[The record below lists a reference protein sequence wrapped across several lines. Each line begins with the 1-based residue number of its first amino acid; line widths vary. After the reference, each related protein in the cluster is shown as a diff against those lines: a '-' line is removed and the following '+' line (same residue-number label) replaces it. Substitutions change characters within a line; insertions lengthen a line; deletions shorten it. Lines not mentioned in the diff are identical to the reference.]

1 LGISCT
7 IVIAIFRNKRCHLK
21 RQWYNNAIDQQNDI
35 VNWVSS
41 IFISNNLSDDNLL
54 NPKRPLIFVPGIRTS
69 RLAIRKEN
77 GSLEQFWPLMPHE
90 FLIKEKL
97 DRVFHYLETNIHL
110 KPDDNN
116 NDDIKIMATG
126 LIPFAYDGLIKS
138 ILAWGYKPNSDFWIF
153 PYDWRQSNK
162 ISGRL
167 LAKFIEEKTEGKS
180 DDNGVDIIS
189 HSMGGIIAQAAS
201 QNGAPIRRVA
211 YVACPHLGSPLAY
224 FILHPLIDS
233 RRFIGSA
240 YHNYPSST
248 YWQPNGADK
257 NVERRKTLYHRRKEL
272 FVKFPSMY
280 ELLPDESYLR
290 NRAILLTDGKPESGA
305 EDTYLKND
313 WAFKEK
319 DMRSNVMNAM
329 EFKRELGEELLPQ
342 QQDVLLVC
350 GTNQLTCDTIH
361 YKTSYHVSTT
371 ERRPS
376 YLMQQG
382 FSLPYDSGQGGDGYV
397 PLTSAMASTSGTTPA
412 YTNSVFI
419 PEAHT
424 VLSNAKATIEA
435 IGRFLAA

>member
-1 LGISCT
+1 M
-7 IVIAIFRNKRCHLK
+7 H
-21 RQWYNNAIDQQNDI
+21 
-35 VNWVSS
+35 
-41 IFISNNLSDDNLL
+41 ISNKLSDVNLL

-77 GSLEQFWPLMPHE
+77 GSLERFWPLMPHE
-90 FLIKEKL
+90 FLVREKL
-97 DRVFHYLETNIHL
+97 DRVFHYLETNIRL
-110 KPDDNN
+110 KADDN
-116 NDDIKIMATG
+116 DDDDDDVKIVATG

-138 ILAWGYKPNSDFWIF
+138 VLTWGYKPNFDFWIF
-153 PYDWRQSNK
+153 PYDWRQSNR
-162 ISGRL
+162 ISGHL
-167 LAKFIEEKTEGKS
+167 LAKFIEEKTEGKC
-180 DDNGVDIIS
+180 DDGVDIIS
-189 HSMGGIIAQAAS
+189 HSMGGIIARAAS
-201 QNGAPIRRVA
+201 LNGALIKRVA
-211 YVACPHLGSPLAY
+211 YIACPHLGSPLAY
-224 FILHPLIDS
+224 FILHPQIDS

-248 YWQPNGADK
+248 YWQPLNDDRK
-257 NVERRKTLYHRRKEL
+257 NNNNIERRKTLYHRRKEL

-319 DMRSNVMNAM
+319 YMRSGVINAM
-329 EFKRELGEELLPQ
+329 EFKRELGEELPQ
-342 QQDVLLVC
+342 LQDVLLIC
-350 GTNQLTCDTIH
+350 GTDQLTCDTIH
-361 YKTSYHVSTT
+361 YRTSYHASIT
-371 ERRPS
+371 ERRSS

-397 PLTSAMASTSGTTPA
+397 PVTSAMASISGTPVS
-412 YTNSVFI
+412 TNSVFI

>member
-1 LGISCT
+1 M
-7 IVIAIFRNKRCHLK
+7 
-21 RQWYNNAIDQQNDI
+21 Y
-35 VNWVSS
+35 
-41 IFISNNLSDDNLL
+41 ISNNLIDDNLL

-77 GSLEQFWPLMPHE
+77 GSLEHFWPLMPHE
-90 FLIKEKL
+90 FLIKAKL
-97 DRVFHYLETNIHL
+97 DRVFHYLETNIPL
-110 KPDDNN
+110 EADDK
-116 NDDIKIMATG
+116 DVDAKVVASR

-138 ILAWGYKPNSDFWIF
+138 ILTWGYKPNIDFWIF
-153 PYDWRQSNK
+153 PYDWRQSNR
-162 ISGRL
+162 ISGHL
-167 LAKFIEEKTEGKS
+167 LARFIEEKTEGKC
-180 DDNGVDIIS
+180 DDGVDIIS
-189 HSMGGIIAQAAS
+189 HSMGGIIARAAS
-201 QNGAPIRRVA
+201 LNGAPIRRAA
-211 YVACPHLGSPLAY
+211 YIACPHLGSPLAY
-224 FILHPLIDS
+224 FILHPQIDS

-248 YWQPNGADK
+248 YWQPPNNDT
-257 NVERRKTLYHRRKEL
+257 NNNNNNIEHRKTLYHRRKKL

-290 NRAILLTDGKPESGA
+290 NRSILLTDGKPESGA

-319 DMRSNVMNAM
+319 DMRTGVINAM
-329 EFKRELGEELLPQ
+329 EFKRQLGEKLPQ
-342 QQDVLLVC
+342 LQDVLLVC

-361 YKTSYHVSTT
+361 YRTSYHASIT

-397 PLTSAMASTSGTTPA
+397 PVTSAMASISGTPA
-412 YTNSVFI
+412 DSNSVFI

-435 IGRFLAA
+435 LGRFLAA

>member
-1 LGISCT
+1 
-7 IVIAIFRNKRCHLK
+7 
-21 RQWYNNAIDQQNDI
+21 
-35 VNWVSS
+35 
-41 IFISNNLSDDNLL
+41 
-54 NPKRPLIFVPGIRTS
+54 
-69 RLAIRKEN
+69 
-77 GSLEQFWPLMPHE
+77 MPHE
-90 FLIKEKL
+90 FLIRAKL
-97 DRVFHYLETNIHL
+97 DRVFHYLETAIRL
-110 KPDDNN
+110 KPDDDDHD
-116 NDDIKIMATG
+116 DDIKVVATS

-138 ILAWGYKPNSDFWIF
+138 ILTWGYKPNIDFWIF
-153 PYDWRQSNK
+153 PYDWRQSNR
-162 ISGRL
+162 ISGHL
-167 LAKFIEEKTEGKS
+167 LTKFIEEKTEGKY
-180 DDNGVDIIS
+180 DDDGVDIIS
-189 HSMGGIIAQAAS
+189 HSMGGIIARAAS
-201 QNGAPIRRVA
+201 LNGAPIRRTA
-211 YVACPHLGSPLAY
+211 YIACPHLGSPLAY
-224 FILHPLIDS
+224 FILHPQIDS

-248 YWQPNGADK
+248 HWQPDGADN

-305 EDTYLKND
+305 EDTYLKNE

-319 DMRSNVMNAM
+319 DMRNGVINAM
-329 EFKRELGEELLPQ
+329 KFKRDLGEELPR
-342 QQDVLLVC
+342 QDILLIC

-361 YKTSYHVSTT
+361 YRTSYHVSIT

-397 PLTSAMASTSGTTPA
+397 PVTSAMASISGTPA

-424 VLSNAKATIEA
+424 ILSNAKATVEA
-435 IGRFLAA
+435 IGRFLVV